1 MPSIRGKPKEQ
12 ISYKCPH
19 DLLRKIDAAI
29 ESGEFS
35 SKNDII
41 TAALRSFFERQNNDA
56 KYQVVEW
63 LISDE
68 GQDYMINLMKR
79 IQEKNEPGS

>member
-1 MPSIRGKPKEQ
+1 M
-12 ISYKCPH
+12 
-19 DLLRKIDAAI
+19 RKIDAAI